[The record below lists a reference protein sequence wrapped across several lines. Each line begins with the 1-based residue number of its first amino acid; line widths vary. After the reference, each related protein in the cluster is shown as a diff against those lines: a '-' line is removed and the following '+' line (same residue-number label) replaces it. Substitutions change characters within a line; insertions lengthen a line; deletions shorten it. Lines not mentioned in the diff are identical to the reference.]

1 MKKNWYNFNHDKVRE
16 KFEGGLTYLNDFCVN
31 DEYAPVAVYKVDNP
45 NRNKGHKSYVLLQV
59 DPLKYLLIRGMDQEE
74 MDKWRF
80 QDGVKCNLCQDV
92 IYSVNRHDFRSCK
105 CGSVSIDGGKCYTK
119 LSWEKNNNFTCVT
132 VDLLLNLYL

>member
-1 MKKNWYNFNHDKVRE
+1 MIKNWYGFDHKKVRE
-16 KFEGGLTYLNDFCVN
+16 KFEGNVIYLNDLCVN
-31 DEYAPVAVYKVDNP
+31 DEYDPVAVYKSLNP
-45 NRNKGHKSYVLLQV
+45 NRKKHREYLLLQRG
-59 DPLKYLLIRGMDQEE
+59 PTGRLLIRGMDQEE

-92 IYSVNRHDFRSCK
+92 IYSVNRYDFRSCK

-132 VDLLLNLYL
+132 VDLLLNLYI